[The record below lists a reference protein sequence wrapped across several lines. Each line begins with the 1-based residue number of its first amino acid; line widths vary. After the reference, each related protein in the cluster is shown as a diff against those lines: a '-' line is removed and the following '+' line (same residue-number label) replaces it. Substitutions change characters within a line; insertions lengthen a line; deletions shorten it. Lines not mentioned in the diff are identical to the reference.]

1 MLTEISQG
9 FIPPNIYN
17 KNKKSWFYPNCTV
30 MENITV
36 KESRKRPK
44 SVAVGKIK
52 NFFFR
57 KEPLELY
64 WSRKFSFFF
73 PKSISTI
80 VKNIFNEGNVWKK
93 FFKVKKIKKLRKK
106 KDIFSPNFVFTGE
119 FDHFLNTKQILG
131 TVFRNN
137 IYNPRIKAS
146 MYASPSDPPQSTPF
160 P

>member
-80 VKNIFNEGNVWKK
+80 VKNIFNEGNVWKN
-93 FFKVKKIKKLRKK
+93 FFKVKKIKKLKK
-106 KDIFSPNFVFTGE
+106 KKEIFPRFWFQWRIWSLFVTKKFWGE
-119 FDHFLNTKQILG
+119 FLE
-131 TVFRNN
+131 
-137 IYNPRIKAS
+137 IK
-146 MYASPSDPPQSTPF
+146 YI
-160 P
+160 